1 MEAITQSAALSPLA
15 GRERARF
22 FMAGRFA
29 GLECMTAT
37 FHTHCYALHTHDT
50 YSIGAILDGCET
62 WHARGRQHYAGAGN
76 LVFVNPQDA
85 HDGAP
90 HGGGYAYR
98 MTYPTVA
105 MITEIAA
112 EIAGRTAVGTPS
124 FAEAAVHDP
133 EGVALFTAAHR
144 ALEDDNDPLAAEELL
159 HRAYARCLARN
170 GRVEIAAVGREHG
183 PVARVKALLS
193 DHHADDLTLTAL
205 AATAGLSRHHLIRAF
220 RRETGFTP
228 HAYLVNCRV
237 DAAKTRLRRGES
249 PADVA
254 VMTGFCDQAHLTR
267 AFKARIG
274 VTPGVYRAAALA

>member
-15 GRERARF
+15 GNETARF

-37 FHTHCYALHTHDT
+37 FHRHCYALHTHET
-50 YSIGAILDGCET
+50 YSIGTILAGCET
-62 WHARGRQHYAGAGN
+62 WTARGRRNYAGAGC
-76 LVFVNPQDA
+76 LVFVNPGDA

-98 MTYPTVA
+98 MTYPTIA
-105 MITEIAA
+105 MLAEIAA
-112 EIAGRTAVGTPS
+112 EIAGREAVGTPS
-124 FAEAAVHDP
+124 FAESAIHDP
-133 EGVALFTAAHR
+133 EGAALFAAAHR
-144 ALEDDNDPLAAEELL
+144 ALERDDDPLAAEELL

-170 GRVEIAAVGREHG
+170 GRIEPAPVRREHG
-183 PVARVKALLS
+183 AVARVKAMLG
-193 DHHADDLTLTAL
+193 DRHAEDLTLTAL

-237 DAAKTRLRRGES
+237 DAARVRLRRGES

-254 VMTGFCDQAHLTR
+254 AVTGFCDQAHLTR

>member
-1 MEAITQSAALSPLA
+1 MEAISQSEALSPLL
-15 GRERARF
+15 GGERARF

-37 FHTHCYALHTHDT
+37 FHSHRYALHTHET
-50 YSIGAILDGCET
+50 YSIGAILAGCET
-62 WHARGRQHYAGAGN
+62 WMARGRRHYAGAGC

-98 MTYPTVA
+98 MTYPTIA
-105 MITEIAA
+105 MLAEIAA
-112 EIAGRTAVGTPS
+112 ELADRAVVGTPS
-124 FAEAAVHDP
+124 FAGSAIYDP
-133 EGVALFTAAHR
+133 EGVSLFAAAHQ
-144 ALEDDNDPLAAEELL
+144 ALECEEDPLAAEELL

-170 GRVEIAAVGREHG
+170 GRIAPAPLAREHG
-183 PVARVKALLS
+183 PVARVKALL
-193 DHHADDLTLTAL
+193 HERHAEVLTLAGL
-205 AATAGLSRHHLIRAF
+205 ARWAGLSRHHLIRAF

-237 DAAKTRLRRGES
+237 DAAKARLRRGES

-254 VMTGFCDQAHLTR
+254 AMTGFCDQPHLTR

-274 VTPGVYRAAALA
+274 VTPGVYRAAARA

>member
-1 MEAITQSAALSPLA
+1 MEAITQSDALSPLA
-15 GRERARF
+15 GGESARF
-22 FMAGRFA
+22 FMAGRFD
-29 GLECMTAT
+29 GLECMAAT
-37 FHTHCYALHTHDT
+37 FRTHRYALHTHET
-50 YSIGAILDGCET
+50 YSVGAILAGCET
-62 WHARGRQHYAGAGN
+62 WTARGRRHYAGPGT

-105 MITEIAA
+105 MLA
-112 EIAGRTAVGTPS
+112 EIAGELSGRSDVGTPT
-124 FAEAAVHDP
+124 FTQACAADP

-144 ALEDDNDPLAAEELL
+144 ALECDDDPLAAEELL
-159 HRAYARCLARN
+159 HRAYARCLARYA
-170 GRVEIAAVGREHG
+170 RVGAAPVGREHA
-183 PVARVKALLS
+183 PVARVKTLLAQR
-193 DHHADDLTLTAL
+193 HGEGLTLAAL
-205 AATAGLSRHHLIRAF
+205 AAEARLSRHHLIRAF

-237 DAAKTRLRRGES
+237 DAAKQRLRRGEN

-254 VMTGFCDQAHLTR
+254 AMTGFCDQAQLTR
-267 AFKARIG
+267 ASAARVG

>member
-1 MEAITQSAALSPLA
+1 MEAISQSAALSPLA
-15 GRERARF
+15 GAERARF

-37 FHTHCYALHTHDT
+37 FHTHRYALHTHDT

-62 WHARGRQHYAGAGN
+62 WHARGRQHYAGAGS
-76 LVFVNPQDA
+76 LVFVNPRDA

-105 MITEIAA
+105 MIAGIAA
-112 EIAGRTAVGTPS
+112 EIAGRGVGTPS
-124 FAEAAVHDP
+124 FAEAAVYDP
-133 EGVALFTAAHR
+133 EGVALFAAAHR
-144 ALEDDNDPLAAEELL
+144 ALEDHDDLLCAEELL

-170 GRVEIAAVGREHG
+170 GRIDAAPVGREHG
-183 PVARVKALLS
+183 PVARVKALLGA
-193 DHHADDLTLTAL
+193 HHAEDLTLTDL

-237 DAAKTRLRRGES
+237 DAAKARLRRGES

-254 VMTGFCDQAHLTR
+254 AVTGFCDQAHLTR

-274 VTPGVYRAAALA
+274 VTPGAYRAAALA